1 MNIPGHLQ
9 HRARLPAAV
18 YDLAMRLGVRPDER
32 HVGVKLT
39 QTGRMRQDLKSTSRM
54 AFTAT
59 QTLFTRECAFDWRA
73 RFGPFGLISV
83 RDALDSNGGRLEVKA
98 LGIVPIT
105 RAPRTPELMRGELM
119 RYLAELPWAP
129 AAILIN
135 TELCWR
141 NAGPDALAV
150 SAGAGATATEVILS
164 LDNDGR
170 IVRAFAPDRPR
181 SVGAVYL
188 PTPWRGQFTDYRLH
202 EGRWIPFAGE
212 VAWEIDGRPEVYWQG
227 TIKTWACV

>member
-1 MNIPGHLQ
+1 MNIPGHFQ

-18 YDLAMRLGVRPDER
+18 YDLAMRLCVKPDER

-39 QTGRMRQDLKSTSRM
+39 QAGRMRQNLKSTSWM

-59 QTLFTRECAFDWRA
+59 QTVSTRACEFSWLA

-83 RDALDSNGGRLEVKA
+83 RDALERGGGRLDVTA
-98 LGIVPIT
+98 LGTVPIA
-105 RAPRTPELMRGELM
+105 RAPHTPQLLRGELM

-129 AAILIN
+129 AAILLN
-135 TELCWR
+135 SELRWR
-141 NAGPDALAV
+141 EAGPEALAV

-170 IVRAFAPDRPR
+170 IVGAFAPDRPR
-181 SVGAVYL
+181 AVGATYL

-212 VAWEIDGRPEVYWQG
+212 VAWEIDGKPEVYWQG

>member
-1 MNIPGHLQ
+1 MNIPGHFQ

-18 YDLAMRLGVRPDER
+18 YDLAKRLCVKPDQR
-32 HVGVKLT
+32 QVGVKLT
-39 QTGRMRQDLKSTSRM
+39 QTGRMTQNLKSASWM

-59 QTLFTRECAFDWRA
+59 QTLSTRDCTFDWRA
-73 RFGPFGLISV
+73 KFGPLGLISV
-83 RDALDSNGGRLEVKA
+83 RDALERGRGRLDVKA
-98 LGIVPIT
+98 LGIVPIAS
-105 RAPRTPELMRGELM
+105 APRTPELMRGELM

-129 AAILIN
+129 AAILLN
-135 TELCWR
+135 SELRWR
-141 NAGPDALAV
+141 EAGQDALAV
-150 SAGAGATATEVILS
+150 SAGAGETLTEVV
-164 LDNDGR
+164 LDLDSDGR
-170 IVRAFAPDRPR
+170 IVGAFAPDRPR
-181 SVGAVYL
+181 SVGTAYL